1 MRHDVYVLY
10 GTISCAERYLIL
22 CVDRKCKTDV
32 SAREHLFF
40 CLKIKFVLIWSAECR
55 QVLTY
60 GRKKGEHVWQQ
71 LRSDISIKGLNKRE

>member
-1 MRHDVYVLY
+1 MRTEIKTYTTADKMMMT
-10 GTISCAERYLIL
+10 GSMCGMMCMCCMGRFRAERYLIL

-55 QVLTY
+55 QVLT
-60 GRKKGEHVWQQ
+60 
-71 LRSDISIKGLNKRE
+71 